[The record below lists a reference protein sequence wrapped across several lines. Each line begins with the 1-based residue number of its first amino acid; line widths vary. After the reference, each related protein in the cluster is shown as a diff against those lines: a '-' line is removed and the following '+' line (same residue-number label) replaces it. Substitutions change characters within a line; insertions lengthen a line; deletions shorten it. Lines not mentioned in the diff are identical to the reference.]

1 MSVASEINRL
11 ESAKEAI
18 KAAIENKGVEVPE
31 NTKLDEMATFINLIA
46 VTPTENYYEETLE
59 ANTAYTKTIPDF
71 EQGKS
76 LVDVY
81 LNGLRLMKE
90 REYTISQNGLL
101 TLIQKSTTGKDKI
114 IIVHWRW
121 S

>member
-18 KAAIENKGVEVPE
+18 KTAIENKGVEVPE
-31 NTKLDEMATFINLIA
+31 NTKLDDMATFINLIA
-46 VTPTENYYEETLE
+46 ATPSENFYEETLA
-59 ANTAYTKTIPDF
+59 ANTAYTKTIPNF

-90 REYTISQNGLL
+90 REYTITQSGLL

>member
-1 MSVASEINRL
+1 MSVVDEINRL

-18 KAAIENKGVEVPE
+18 KVGIESKGVEVPE
-31 NTKLDEMATFINLIA
+31 NTKLDEMATFINLITA
-46 VTPTENYYEETLE
+46 IPTENYYEETLE
-59 ANTAYTKTIPDF
+59 ADTTYTKTIPNF